1 MEYLQ
6 MFLIFICPQNW
17 TVWASPERHLII
29 LVISGINPRDFFITR
44 VKERLNKETDAMNIQ
59 TFRSSFVFLCCHRH
73 SVISVVGC
81 LWWHQQPLDTFWMGF
96 CRGLLNLYS
105 DLELTKPHPLGQ
117 HSIPLVFNR
126 IIGVWLVVWE
136 ARYQGSQQNT

>member
-1 MEYLQ
+1 MLSSTLAMVEFYISYRPFLSQYLS
-6 MFLIFICPQNW
+6 LITRYHNGVSANVSDFHLSSKLN

-44 VKERLNKETDAMNIQ
+44 VKERLNKETDEMNIQ

-81 LWWHQQPLDTFWMGF
+81 L
-96 CRGLLNLYS
+96 
-105 DLELTKPHPLGQ
+105 
-117 HSIPLVFNR
+117 
-126 IIGVWLVVWE
+126 
-136 ARYQGSQQNT
+136 